1 MKTQWK
7 ITEAA
12 NHWRIDD
19 GESPVCDV
27 IRGVDGKDNAALIA
41 SAPELLNGEENKIR
55 LARKALEEIQIG
67 NLETAETYLEM
78 LIDDTAA
85 ISKAKGE

>member
-41 SAPELLNGEENKIR
+41 SAPR
-55 LARKALEEIQIG
+55 MRKVLEDI
-67 NLETAETYLEM
+67 YLEGIY
-78 LIDDTAA
+78 LGHLTPEQADEIIAVLA
-85 ISKAKGE
+85 EAKGE